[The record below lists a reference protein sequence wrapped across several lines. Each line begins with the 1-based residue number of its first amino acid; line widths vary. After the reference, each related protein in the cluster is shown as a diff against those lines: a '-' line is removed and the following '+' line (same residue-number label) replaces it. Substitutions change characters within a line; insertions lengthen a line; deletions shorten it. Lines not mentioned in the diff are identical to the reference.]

1 MSKRIIITIGREFGS
16 EGHEIGRELAD
27 RLGISLYDKDLLA
40 IAAKK
45 SGLPLE
51 NLAEAEEK
59 VASTFLM
66 PYIGYGF
73 DVGNTNDKLFLI
85 ESQIIRDIA
94 SAESCIIIGRLADYV
109 LRDDPDC
116 LKVFI
121 YAPLENRIE
130 IVMKKHN
137 ISRDAAAKLVRKMDQ
152 ARTSYYSYYTN
163 HKWNQKEGKDIMLNR
178 GKFGVTGCVDIL
190 EAVARA
196 RME

>member
-109 LRDDPDC
+109 LRDDSDC

>member
-16 EGHEIGRELAD
+16 EGHEVGKELAD

-94 SAESCIIIGRLADYV
+94 SQESCIIIGRLADYV

-121 YAPLENRIE
+121 YAPVENRIE

-190 EAVARA
+190 EAVARE
-196 RME
+196 RM

>member
-1 MSKRIIITIGREFGS
+1 MSKKIIITIGREFGS

-73 DVGNTNDKLFLI
+73 DVGNTNDRLFLI
-85 ESQIIRDIA
+85 ESQIIREIA
-94 SAESCIIIGRLADYV
+94 AAESCIIIGRLADYI

-121 YAPLENRIE
+121 YAPLETRIE

-178 GKFGVTGCVDIL
+178 GKFGLTGCVDIL
-190 EAVARA
+190 EAVARE
-196 RME
+196 RMK

>member
-94 SAESCIIIGRLADYV
+94 STESCIIIGRLADYV

>member
-94 SAESCIIIGRLADYV
+94 STESCIIIGRLADYV
-109 LRDDPDC
+109 LRDDSDC